1 MNPAR
6 FAQYARNVWGVEEP
20 DDALA
25 AEQGIAATEGYFRSL
40 GMPVRLSQLSGVG
53 VQDEAGIEDL
63 ALRCS
68 YQKTRTVGTFR
79 TLGYDDML
87 QIYRAANEKGD

>member
-1 MNPAR
+1 METFKIR
-6 FAQYARNVWGVEEP
+6 LWSVE
-20 DDALA
+20 DVRDFVRLA

-68 YQKTRTVGTFR
+68 FRKSRTVGTFR
-79 TLGYDDML
+79 KLDYEDML
-87 QIYRAANEKGD
+87 QIYRAANG

>member
-1 MNPAR
+1 M
-6 FAQYARNVWGVEEP
+6 EEP

-25 AEQGIAATEGYFRSL
+25 AEQGIAATEDYFRAL

-53 VQDEAGIEDL
+53 VQDAAGIDEL

-68 YQKTRTVGTFR
+68 FQKSRAIGTFR
-79 TLGYDDML
+79 KLSYDDML
-87 QIYRAANEKGD
+87 QIYQAANE